1 MLCLTHSIVNT
12 PLDLPRSFRARKAAA
27 LSKRAS
33 NVLKLTQEKKD
44 LEKELKEMAERL
56 EAIEKRSQELLARQS
71 NPTTP
76 NDQSPPPV
84 NS

>member
-1 MLCLTHSIVNT
+1 
-12 PLDLPRSFRARKAAA
+12 

-76 NDQSPPPV
+76 NDQSPPPPV